1 MRNPFVPIGAV
12 PVDKL
17 AFIVATRGGSAW
29 LYAGALFWAVGGVT
43 GALATPDVWVRV
55 LLVEPRNPALIPAAL
70 TIVDGAHLLVL
81 MWVQLD
87 YAYSLQH
94 WPS

>member
-1 MRNPFVPIGAV
+1 
-12 PVDKL
+12 
-17 AFIVATRGGSAW
+17 
-29 LYAGALFWAVGGVT
+29 
-43 GALATPDVWVRV
+43 
-55 LLVEPRNPALIPAAL
+55 L